1 MLDIIA
7 FDADD
12 TLWQNERIY
21 DETQEKYTRLLA
33 RYTGADGID
42 AALYETE
49 KGNIPYFGYGIKSFT
64 LSMIENAIRL
74 SEGRI
79 TADEIAQIV
88 GFAKTM
94 IDTPVELLDHVPET
108 VARLAQSHR
117 LMLITKGDLLDQER
131 KLERSGLAEHFAVVE
146 IVSEKTDDTYHR
158 ILAKYDITPECFLM
172 VGNSLPSDVLPV
184 VAIGGHAVHIPH
196 DLTWVHETIAD
207 DAHQPE
213 QYTELA
219 HIGLLPALVDQLDC
233 GT

>member
-21 DETQEKYTRLLA
+21 NATQEQYARLLA

-42 AALYETE
+42 AALYQTE
-49 KGNIPYFGYGIKSFT
+49 KSNIPYFGYGIKSFT
-64 LSMIENAIRL
+64 LSMIETAIRL
-74 SEGRI
+74 SEGRV
-79 TADEIAQIV
+79 TAGEIAQIV

-94 IDTPVELLDHVPET
+94 IDTPVELLDHVTET
-108 VARLAQSHR
+108 VARLSQSHR

-131 KLERSGLAEHFAVVE
+131 KLERSGLAKHFTVVE
-146 IVSEKTDDTYHR
+146 IVSEKTEDTYRH
-158 ILAKYDITPECFLM
+158 ILAKYNIAPPHFLM
-172 VGNSLPSDVLPV
+172 AGNSLPSDVLPV
-184 VAIGGHAVHIPH
+184 AAIGGHAVYIPH
-196 DLTWVHETIAD
+196 DITWVHETVAG

-219 HIGLLPALVDQLDC
+219 HIGLLPALVETLDR
-233 GT
+233 G

>member
-21 DETQEKYTRLLA
+21 NATQEQYVRLLA
-33 RYTGADGID
+33 RYTGANGID
-42 AALYETE
+42 AALYQTE

-64 LSMIENAIRL
+64 LSMIETAIRL
-74 SEGRI
+74 SEGRV

-94 IDTPVELLDHVPET
+94 IDMPVELLDHVTET
-108 VARLAQSHR
+108 VARLSSSHR

-131 KLERSGLAEHFAVVE
+131 KLERSGLAKHFTVVE
-146 IVSEKTDDTYHR
+146 IVSEKTEDTYRH
-158 ILAKYDITPECFLM
+158 ILAKYNIAPPHFLM
-172 VGNSLPSDVLPV
+172 AGNSLPSDVLPV
-184 VAIGGHAVHIPH
+184 AAIGGHAVYIPH
-196 DLTWVHETIAD
+196 DITWVHETVAGD
-207 DAHQPE
+207 DHQPA

-219 HIGLLPALVDQLDC
+219 HIGLLPALVEALDR
-233 GT
+233 G

>member
-21 DETQEKYTRLLA
+21 NETQEKYTRLLA
-33 RYTGADGID
+33 QYTGADGID

-74 SEGRI
+74 SAGRI

-94 IDTPVELLDHVPET
+94 IDTPVELLAHVPET

-131 KLERSGLAEHFAVVE
+131 KLERSGLAKHFAVVE
-146 IVSEKTDDTYHR
+146 IVSEKTADTYRH
-158 ILAKYDITPECFLM
+158 ILAKYDIAPPHFLM

-184 VAIGGHAVHIPH
+184 VAIGGHAVYVPH
-196 DLTWVHETIAD
+196 DFTWVHETIAD

-219 HIGLLPALVDQLDC
+219 HIGLLPALVEQLDREK
-233 GT
+233 

>member
-21 DETQEKYTRLLA
+21 NETQEKYTRLLA
-33 RYTGADGID
+33 RYTGADGVD
-42 AALYETE
+42 AALYQTE
-49 KGNIPYFGYGIKSFT
+49 KSNIPYFGYGIKSFT
-64 LSMIENAIRL
+64 LSMIENAIRM

-79 TADEIAQIV
+79 TASEIAQIV

-108 VARLAQSHR
+108 VARLARSHR

-131 KLERSGLAEHFAVVE
+131 KLERSGLAAHFAVVE
-146 IVSEKTDDTYHR
+146 IVSEKTADTYRH
-158 ILAKYDITPECFLM
+158 ILTKYDIAPPRFLM

-184 VAIGGHAVHIPH
+184 AAIGGHAAYIPH
-196 DLTWVHETIAD
+196 DFTWVHETVAED
-207 DAHQPE
+207 EHEPAR
-213 QYTELA
+213 YTELA
-219 HIGLLPALVDQLDC
+219 HIGELPALVERLDQ
-233 GT
+233 G

>member
-21 DETQEKYTRLLA
+21 NETQEKYTRLLA
-33 RYTGADGID
+33 RYTGADGVD
-42 AALYETE
+42 AALYQTE
-49 KGNIPYFGYGIKSFT
+49 KSNIPYFGYGIKSFT

-74 SEGRI
+74 SAGRI
-79 TADEIAQIV
+79 SADEIAQIV

-146 IVSEKTDDTYHR
+146 IVSEKTADTYRR
-158 ILAKYDITPECFLM
+158 ILAKYDIAPPHFLM

-184 VAIGGHAVHIPH
+184 VEIGGHAVYVPH
-196 DLTWVHETIAD
+196 VFTWVHEIIAD

-219 HIGLLPALVDQLDC
+219 HIGELPALVEQLDR
-233 GT
+233 GE